1 MKRTEADLACIYLSL
16 QAIVRLLIQ
25 ASLAGDSP
33 THTVL
38 HTIQWCLLLLRLS
51 ISTIAQ
57 ALWRQCT
64 DLGFR
69 KFFKRVLGFKFFKRV
84 FLWLETKQPVF
95 CPISLSEVIWCLW
108 FQSSCYFFSHL
119 IPRFT
124 KSHRVTDKW
133 GPPSPRGGRSPDN
146 RDCSTGTVLS
156 RERAQIHLC
165 VGVDMA
171 MVRSECKLWQIATTT
186 TGRQKEQWWRC
197 VLIRKENEC
206 WKQNNQNPC
215 MNKVINGQVIAE
227 KRFLLY

>member
-1 MKRTEADLACIYLSL
+1 MKRTEVDLACIYLSL
-16 QAIVRLLIQ
+16 QAIVRLLIL
-25 ASLAGDSP
+25 ASLAGGSP
-33 THTVL
+33 AHTVL
-38 HTIQWCLLLLRLS
+38 HAIHWCLLLLRLS

-64 DLGFR
+64 DLGLR
-69 KFFKRVLGFKFFKRV
+69 KFFKGVLGY
-84 FLWLETKQPVF
+84 LMKQTVF

-133 GPPSPRGGRSPDN
+133 DPPSPRGGRSPDN

-206 WKQNNQNPC
+206 WKQNKTIKIPVWT
-215 MNKVINGQVIAE
+215 KW
-227 KRFLLY
+227 